1 MAGSQTS
8 KLARKCPPKTNAEV
22 AARISM
28 KISLVQED
36 VKEKLAEELSKIR
49 MGEAQNFTSPA
60 KLEVKQDSLCHG
72 TGEGGVADP
81 MLLIP
86 VSTKFSGVES
96 PLKKGQCCIMI
107 WV

>member
-1 MAGSQTS
+1 
-8 KLARKCPPKTNAEV
+8 
-22 AARISM
+22 M
-28 KISLVQED
+28 KISPVQED

-72 TGEGGVADP
+72 TGEGVADP

>member
-1 MAGSQTS
+1 MAGWQTS
-8 KLARKCPPKTNAEV
+8 KLARKCPPKTNAEA

-28 KISLVQED
+28 KISPVQED

-72 TGEGGVADP
+72 TREGGVADP

-96 PLKKGQCCIMI
+96 PLKKGMI

>member
-1 MAGSQTS
+1 
-8 KLARKCPPKTNAEV
+8 
-22 AARISM
+22 
-28 KISLVQED
+28 
-36 VKEKLAEELSKIR
+36 
-49 MGEAQNFTSPA
+49 
-60 KLEVKQDSLCHG
+60 LCHG